1 MLGEVIVLV
10 GLLSQRRFVFF
21 IYNLTFRLRWLL
33 SVIVV
38 YEVFGI
44 IDICYNIESKNYI
57 LI

>member
-21 IYNLTFRLRWLL
+21 IYNLTFTLNTYYM
-33 SVIVV
+33 IVV

-44 IDICYNIESKNYI
+44 SDN
-57 LI
+57 